1 MRKQGMSK
9 IDQKMHESVEDSIS
23 NLSFKRDLHKEFVA
37 NYVGNHYSDDLTL
50 GATKIYENNIEL
62 FVSTYKSSMA
72 PADIITHVTSDIMSL
87 SGMAKTISMGTDKDI
102 KEAELADCV
111 ARVFVDSLFTIGI
124 VKIGLSRIATYKGRD
139 IAAPFADYVPF
150 DNYFID
156 MSAKTV
162 DAIQFEGNDYW
173 LEADLIEEIF
183 KKKVD
188 GEDNEIDESQGGKTQ
203 SISGINPSITTYK
216 DRVHLRDIWVPS
228 ESKIYTYVVETLELL
243 SEVEYDGDEDGPYE
257 KLFYW
262 EVPGNILPLSPIASV
277 FGMHTLCN
285 DVYRKNAMQALSQKN
300 ISVVGSGDDEDAIR
314 ANSTPDGHIVALRKG
329 SRPEKVNLGGL
340 QTNTMVF
347 SDSLRTNFSRQA
359 GNLDSLGGLRPQ
371 AETYKQE
378 DLLNKNASGGI
389 AYMSARLNKF
399 VTKIVSRFIYYRWT
413 DPVAQ
418 MDLEK
423 PIGKTGLV
431 LPVQWNSETQEGDFL
446 DFNFDVEIVSAKD
459 KSPEA
464 RYQKLVGTMNEIV
477 LPLGQAIQAAS
488 GVIDA
493 QSIIKRAAELRSLP
507 ELEEIIKFGQV
518 PPEQQQQGQGQEN
531 QAVKPP
537 SEDKVY
543 QHVGGGGGQPDG
555 LANMLQSKDGGE
567 SQ

>member
-1 MRKQGMSK
+1 MSK
-9 IDQKMHESVEDSIS
+9 LTDVLHESVENAID
-23 NLSFKRDLHKEFVA
+23 NMTVARDLHKEFVA
-37 NYVGNHYSDDLTL
+37 NYVGNFYSNDQTL
-50 GATKIYENNIEL
+50 GAIKIYENNIAL
-62 FVSTYKSSMA
+62 YVHTYRSSMA
-72 PADIITHVTSDIMSL
+72 PVDVYVNATSNIMSL
-87 SGMAKTISMGTDKDI
+87 SGMAKTISIGTNKDI

-111 ARVFVDSLFTIGI
+111 NRAYVDSLFSVGI
-124 VKIGLSRIATYKGRD
+124 VKVGLSKIGTYEGHD

-156 MSAKTV
+156 MSAKTA

-183 KKKVD
+183 NKKVD
-188 GEDNEIDESQGGKTQ
+188 GEDNDIDESQGGKTE
-203 SISGINPSITTYK
+203 SLSGKNEAVTTYK

-228 ESKIYTYVVETLELL
+228 EGKLYTYVVETLELL

-262 EVPGNILPLSPIASV
+262 EVPGNILPYSPIMMM

-314 ANSTPDGHIVALRKG
+314 ANSTPDGHIVAMRKG
-329 SRPEKVNLGGL
+329 SRPEKVSLGGL

-347 SDSLRTNFSRQA
+347 SDNLRNNFSRLA
-359 GNLDSLGGLRPQ
+359 GNLDSLGGLKPQ

-378 DLLNKNASGGI
+378 DLLNKNASAGV

-399 VTKIVSRFIYYRWT
+399 VSKIVSRFIYYRWT

-418 MDLEK
+418 MNLEK

-446 DFNFDVEIVSAKD
+446 DFNIDVEIVSAVD
-459 KSPEA
+459 RSPES
-464 RYQKLVGTMNEIV
+464 RYQKLVSTMNEII
-477 LPLGQAIQAAS
+477 LPLGAAIQAAG

-493 QSIIKRAAELRSLP
+493 QSIIKRAAELRNLP
-507 ELEEIIKFGQV
+507 ELEEIIKFGQL
-518 PPEQQQQGQGQEN
+518 PPEQQQQGQGQES
-531 QAVKPP
+531 QTVKPP

-543 QHVGGGGGQPDG
+543 QHIGAGGGQQNG
-555 LANMLQSKDGGE
+555 LANMLQKEGGE
-567 SQ
+567 E